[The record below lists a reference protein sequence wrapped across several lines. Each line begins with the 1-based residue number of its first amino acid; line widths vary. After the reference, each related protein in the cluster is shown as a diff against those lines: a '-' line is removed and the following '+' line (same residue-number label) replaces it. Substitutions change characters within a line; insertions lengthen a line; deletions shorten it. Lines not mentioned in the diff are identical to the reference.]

1 MFKLIVSALIG
12 STAAGGCPARTDIQ
26 SDAVKKAFDMKHLPG
41 TYYEVAYH
49 DATQPAPVCGCQR
62 IVRTWNETKE
72 VPCRKPPMTAI
83 PRTEPAPAPQDN
95 NSCLEGSILG
105 GISGGAA
112 GGVLSTQE
120 NWIWSIP
127 LGIVGGSM
135 IGCQIDGG

>member
-1 MFKLIVSALIG
+1 MKSLLLLPLILLTSVPVQATESQAGWSRQCFKNVY
-12 STAAGGCPARTDIQ
+12 REEY
-26 SDAVKKAFDMKHLPG
+26 VPG
-41 TYYEVAYH
+41 N
-49 DATQPAPVCGCQR
+49 ATSVGY
-62 IVRTWNETKE
+62 VRSWNETKE
-72 VPCRKPPMTAI
+72 VPCRRPPMTAL
-83 PRTEPAPAPQDN
+83 PAPEKED

-112 GGVLSTQE
+112 GGVLSTQK

>member
-1 MFKLIVSALIG
+1 MKSLLLLPLILLTSVPVQAAESQAGWSRQCFKNVYREEYVPGNAT
-12 STAAGGCPARTDIQ
+12 STG
-26 SDAVKKAFDMKHLPG
+26 
-41 TYYEVAYH
+41 Y
-49 DATQPAPVCGCQR
+49 
-62 IVRTWNETKE
+62 VRTWNETKE
-72 VPCRKPPMTAI
+72 VPCRKKPMTAL
-83 PRTEPAPAPQDN
+83 PAPQED

-112 GGVLSTQE
+112 GGVLSTQR

>member
-1 MFKLIVSALIG
+1 MKSLLLLPLILLS
-12 STAAGGCPARTDIQ
+12 
-26 SDAVKKAFDMKHLPG
+26 F
-41 TYYEVAYH
+41 
-49 DATQPAPVCGCQR
+49 APVQAVESQR
-62 IVRTWNETKE
+62 GWSRQCFKNVYREEYVPGNATSTGYVRTWNETKE

>member
-1 MFKLIVSALIG
+1 MKSLLLLPLILLASVPTQASESQAGWSRQCFKNVYREEYVPGNAT
-12 STAAGGCPARTDIQ
+12 STG
-26 SDAVKKAFDMKHLPG
+26 
-41 TYYEVAYH
+41 Y
-49 DATQPAPVCGCQR
+49 
-62 IVRTWNETKE
+62 VRSWSETKE
-72 VPCRKPPMTAI
+72 VPCRKKPMTAL
-83 PRTEPAPAPQDN
+83 PAPQED

-112 GGVLSTQE
+112 GGVLSTQR

>member
-1 MFKLIVSALIG
+1 MKSLLLLPLILLASVPTQAAESQAGWSRQCFKNVYREEYVPGNAT
-12 STAAGGCPARTDIQ
+12 STG
-26 SDAVKKAFDMKHLPG
+26 
-41 TYYEVAYH
+41 Y
-49 DATQPAPVCGCQR
+49 
-62 IVRTWNETKE
+62 VRSWSETKE
-72 VPCRKPPMTAI
+72 VPCRKKPMTAL
-83 PRTEPAPAPQDN
+83 PAPQKD

-112 GGVLSTQE
+112 GGVLSTQR

>member
-1 MFKLIVSALIG
+1 MKSLLLLPLILLTSVPVQAAESQAGWSRQCFKNVY
-12 STAAGGCPARTDIQ
+12 REEY
-26 SDAVKKAFDMKHLPG
+26 VPG
-41 TYYEVAYH
+41 N
-49 DATQPAPVCGCQR
+49 ATSVGY
-62 IVRTWNETKE
+62 VRSWNETKE
-72 VPCRKPPMTAI
+72 VPCRRPPMTAL
-83 PRTEPAPAPQDN
+83 PAPEKED

-112 GGVLSTQE
+112 GGVLSTQK

>member
-1 MFKLIVSALIG
+1 MKSLLLLPLILLTSVPVQATESQAGWSRQCFKNVYREEYVPGNAT
-12 STAAGGCPARTDIQ
+12 STG
-26 SDAVKKAFDMKHLPG
+26 
-41 TYYEVAYH
+41 Y
-49 DATQPAPVCGCQR
+49 
-62 IVRTWNETKE
+62 VRTWNETKE

-112 GGVLSTQE
+112 GGVLSTQK

>member
-1 MFKLIVSALIG
+1 MKSLLLLPLILLS
-12 STAAGGCPARTDIQ
+12 
-26 SDAVKKAFDMKHLPG
+26 F
-41 TYYEVAYH
+41 
-49 DATQPAPVCGCQR
+49 APVQATESQAGWSRKCFKNVYREEYVPGNATSTGY
-62 IVRTWNETKE
+62 VRTWNETKE

-112 GGVLSTQE
+112 GGVLSTQK

-135 IGCQIDGG
+135 LGCQIDGG